1 MVVVVTHRPMMCA
14 IFHQPDLPPSN
25 TRGMRQKNQGQTLID
40 IFLTWFIQHEESM
53 SLFTDGR
60 HTHTHTTELAKSKR
74 CSFVV
79 CSITLGLKWN
89 LQLNKNYICS
99 PLFEPLNL
107 ELWHVNIFHE
117 NQSGQI
123 DTHTRTHTD
132 WLLNKKR
139 FSNTK
144 TQETSLQH
152 RLVNA
157 DLLHMIL

>member
-1 MVVVVTHRPMMCA
+1 MVVVTHRPMMCA
-14 IFHQPDLPPSN
+14 IFHQPDLLWSN
-25 TRGMRQKNQGQTLID
+25 TRGMRQKNQGQALID
-40 IFLTWFIQHEESM
+40 IFLTWFIQHDESM
-53 SLFTDGR
+53 SPFTDGR

-123 DTHTRTHTD
+123 DTHTRTHID
-132 WLLNKKR
+132 WLLNKKKVQQHQN
-139 FSNTK
+139 SGNISS
-144 TQETSLQH
+144 TQTG
-152 RLVNA
+152 
-157 DLLHMIL
+157 